1 MAGTNVKSG
10 TGSKLYVSSTLPAT
24 ETKAG
29 YTALTW
35 VLVGDTTDIGE
46 YGVDYTILEHTPIDS
61 GITQKIKGNANYGS
75 LSVKMGSV
83 PADAG
88 QVILLTASTS
98 ANDYAFK
105 IEKMDGDID
114 AFMGKVTTFK
124 PTVQGNT
131 IISKSVNIVLNSAQ
145 INIK

>member
-1 MAGTNVKSG
+1 MATNVKSG
-10 TGSKLYVSSTLPAT
+10 TGSKLYVSSTLPAS

-46 YGVDYTILEHTPIDS
+46 YGVEYNILEHTPIDS

-75 LSVKMGSV
+75 LSVKTGSV

-98 ANDYAFK
+98 QNDYSFK

-114 AFMGKVTTFK
+114 AFMGKVTSFK
-124 PTVQGNT
+124 PTVQGNA
-131 IISKSVNIVLNSAQ
+131 ILSKSVNIGLNSAP

>member
-1 MAGTNVKSG
+1 MATNVKSG
-10 TGSKLYVSSTLPAT
+10 TGSKLYVSSALPAT

-35 VLVGDTTDIGE
+35 VLVGDTVEIGE
-46 YGVDYTILEHTPIDS
+46 YGSEYTVIEHTPIDS
-61 GITQKIKGNANYGS
+61 GITQKIKGNVSYGS
-75 LSVKMGSV
+75 LGVKTGSV

-88 QVILLTASTS
+88 QVILLAASTS
-98 ANDYAFK
+98 PNDYSFK
-105 IEKMDGDID
+105 IEKTDGDID
-114 AFMGKVTTFK
+114 AFMGKVTSFK

-131 IISKSVNIVLNSAQ
+131 ILSKSVNIGLNSAP

>member
-1 MAGTNVKSG
+1 MATNVKSG
-10 TGSKLYVSSTLPAT
+10 TGSKLYVSSALPAT

-35 VLVGDTTDIGE
+35 VLVGDTVEIGE
-46 YGVDYTILEHTPIDS
+46 YGSEYTVIEHTPIDS
-61 GITQKIKGNANYGS
+61 GITQKIKGNVSYGS
-75 LSVKMGSV
+75 LGVKIGSV

-88 QVILLTASTS
+88 QVILLAASTS
-98 ANDYAFK
+98 QNDYSFK

-114 AFMGKVTTFK
+114 AFVGKVTSFK
-124 PTVQGNT
+124 PTVQGNA
-131 IISKSVNIVLNSAQ
+131 ILSKSVNIALNSAP

>member
-1 MAGTNVKSG
+1 MATNVKSG
-10 TGSKLYVSSTLPAT
+10 TGSKLYVSSTLPAA

-46 YGVDYTILEHTPIDS
+46 YGAEYATLEHTPIDS
-61 GITQKIKGNANYGS
+61 GVTQKIKGNVSYGS
-75 LSVKMGSV
+75 LAVKMGSV

-88 QVILLTASTS
+88 QVILLAASTS
-98 ANDYAFK
+98 TNDYAFK

-114 AFMGKVTTFK
+114 AFMGKVSSFK

-131 IISKSVNIVLNSAQ
+131 ILSKAVNVEINSTI

>member
-1 MAGTNVKSG
+1 MATNVKSG
-10 TGSKLYVSSTLPAT
+10 TGSKLYVSSALPAT

-35 VLVGDTTDIGE
+35 VLVGDTIEIGE
-46 YGVDYTILEHTPIDS
+46 YGVEYTIIEHNPIDS
-61 GITQKIKGNANYGS
+61 AVTQKIKGNASYGS
-75 LSVKMGSV
+75 LASKIGSV

-88 QVILLTASTS
+88 QVILLAASTS
-98 ANDYAFK
+98 TNDYAFK
-105 IEKMDGDID
+105 IEKTDGDID
-114 AFMGKVTTFK
+114 AFIGKVTSFK

-131 IISKSVNIVLNSAQ
+131 ILSKSVNIVLNSAP

>member
-1 MAGTNVKSG
+1 MATNVKSG
-10 TGSKLYVSSTLPAT
+10 TGSKLYVSSALPAT

-46 YGVDYTILEHTPIDS
+46 YGVDYTVIEHTPIDS
-61 GITQKIKGNANYGS
+61 AVTQKIKGNANYGS
-75 LSVKMGSV
+75 LSVKIGSV

-88 QVILLTASTS
+88 QVILLSASTS
-98 ANDYAFK
+98 PNDYAFK
-105 IEKMDGDID
+105 IEKTDLDID
-114 AFMGKVTTFK
+114 AFVGKVTSFK
-124 PTVQGNT
+124 PTVQGNV
-131 IISKSVNIVLNSAQ
+131 ILSKSVNIGLNSAP

>member
-1 MAGTNVKSG
+1 VATNVKSG
-10 TGSKLYVSSTLPAT
+10 TGSKLYVSSALPAT

-35 VLVGDTTDIGE
+35 VLVGDTIEIGE
-46 YGVDYTILEHTPIDS
+46 YGVEYTIIEHNPIDS
-61 GITQKIKGNANYGS
+61 AVTQKIKGNASYGS
-75 LSVKMGSV
+75 LASKIGSV

-88 QVILLTASTS
+88 QVILLAASTS
-98 ANDYAFK
+98 TNDYAFK
-105 IEKMDGDID
+105 IEKTDGDID
-114 AFMGKVTTFK
+114 AFIGKVTSFK

-131 IISKSVNIVLNSAQ
+131 ILSKSVNIVLNSAP

>member
-1 MAGTNVKSG
+1 MATNVKSG

-24 ETKAG
+24 NTKAG

-46 YGVDYTILEHTPIDS
+46 YGAEYTMIEHTPIDS
-61 GITQKIKGNANYGS
+61 GVTQKIKGNANYGS
-75 LSVKMGSV
+75 LPVKLGSV

-88 QVILLTASTS
+88 QVILLAASTS
-98 ANDYAFK
+98 TNDYAFK
-105 IEKMDGDID
+105 IEKTDLDID
-114 AFMGKVTTFK
+114 AFVGQVSSFK
-124 PTVQGNT
+124 STVQGNV
-131 IISKSVNIVLNSAQ
+131 ILSKSVNIALNSAP

>member
-1 MAGTNVKSG
+1 MATNVKSG

-24 ETKAG
+24 DTKAG

-46 YGVDYTILEHTPIDS
+46 YGVDYSIIEHTPIDS
-61 GITQKIKGNANYGS
+61 AVTQKIKGNANYGS
-75 LSVKMGSV
+75 LAVKIGSV

-98 ANDYAFK
+98 MNDYAFK
-105 IEKMDGDID
+105 IEKPDLDID
-114 AFMGKVTTFK
+114 AFMGKVSSFK

-131 IISKSVNIVLNSAQ
+131 ILSKSVNIELNSAP